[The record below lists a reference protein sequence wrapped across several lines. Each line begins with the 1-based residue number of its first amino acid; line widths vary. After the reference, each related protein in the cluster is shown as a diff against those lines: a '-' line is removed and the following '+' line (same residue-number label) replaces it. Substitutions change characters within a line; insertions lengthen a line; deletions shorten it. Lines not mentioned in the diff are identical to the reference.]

1 MRNVVDYRK
10 RAEECRE
17 LGLRTTSKPEDWG
30 HFLEMSRTWE
40 MLADLHK
47 LSQKLKSSGVLFS
60 KPAANAE

>member
-1 MRNVVDYRK
+1 MRDVVDYRK

-40 MLADLHK
+40 MLADLHA
-47 LSQKLKSSGVLFS
+47 Q
-60 KPAANAE
+60 A